1 MVVGQEIRIKLLQS
15 HDFLFD
21 RLQVLRGF
29 ALLIMQLFDV
39 GGHNRAFAVKQKP
52 TGLRI
57 EGEGIEGAGEGL
69 GLAHCATRGSQMF
82 AGGLYAD
89 ASNFRH
95 LCFRQSYF
103 KRWVSRFNDAAS
115 LTFGAMVKQH
125 RTPPREGR
133 YPRIEIQPR
142 GRIIKTDYP

>member
-1 MVVGQEIRIKLLQS
+1 MVLGQEIRIKFLQS

-52 TGLRI
+52 AGVWI
-57 EGEGIEGAGEGL
+57 EGKGIERAGEGL
-69 GLAHCATRGSQMF
+69 GFAHGATGGSQMF

-89 ASNFRH
+89 ASNFGH

-125 RTPPREGR
+125 RTSPREGR
-133 YPRIEIQPR
+133 CPRIDIKAR
-142 GRIIKTDYP
+142 GRII